1 WDIPATT
8 TRMQSDHPAKCRVG
22 SRPFRGGLVVW
33 PGSFCQGDQMK
44 ITIVAA
50 ALFAV
55 AATGAARA
63 DTALSKSDMQALFPG
78 TFAGEFEGY
87 KLVIHADSNG
97 SLRGKAA
104 GHYYDE
110 GRSEERRGGKAGR
123 A

>member
-1 WDIPATT
+1 
-8 TRMQSDHPAKCRVG
+8 
-22 SRPFRGGLVVW
+22 
-33 PGSFCQGDQMK
+33 MK

-110 GRSEERRGGKAGR
+110 GTWRLDGDRLCVAWNTWTGGKAECQQVIKEGPWLKTASQDGSSLR
-123 A
+123 LRKN